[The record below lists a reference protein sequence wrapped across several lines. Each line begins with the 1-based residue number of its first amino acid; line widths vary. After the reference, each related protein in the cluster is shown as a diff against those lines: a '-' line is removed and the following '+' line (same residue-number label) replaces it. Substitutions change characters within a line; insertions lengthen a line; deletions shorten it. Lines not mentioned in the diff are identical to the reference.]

1 MRRRSQLLRENA
13 KSQEVILLQK
23 ILRMYSGSESENYK
37 IYESDYGIIITEI
50 LNISCQ
56 LKWLRQTVQT
66 QIRSEDQTS

>member
-23 ILRMYSGSESENYK
+23 ILRMYSGSESENDK
-37 IYESDYGIIITEI
+37 INESDYGIIITEI